1 MSLEAG
7 GLPRIRWVHAARPSP
22 HLLPQRVVVAGA
34 DGPVLTSF
42 LDRVAAA
49 LDVPLVRLDEL
60 AGPDDAARLAA
71 FDGWVTTAEPA
82 PARTVVL
89 DRADLVVLVLT
100 EEPGTLRSLVRRTVR
115 RMRADA
121 TPPPDLTWFD
131 ALPVTHPGLASA
143 RLVGPALIEEW
154 LGALAG

>member
-1 MSLEAG
+1 M
-7 GLPRIRWVHAARPSP
+7 
-22 HLLPQRVVVAGA
+22 AGA

-49 LDVPLVRLDEL
+49 LDLPLVRLDEL
-60 AGPDDAARLAA
+60 TGPDDATSLAA

-82 PARTVVL
+82 TARPAVL

-131 ALPVTHPGLASA
+131 ALPLTHPEIASA
-143 RLVGPALIEEW
+143 RLVGSAVIEEW
-154 LGALAG
+154 LGALDG